1 MAVALQPAPG
11 TVALAD
17 RITDAQKRLHDAL
30 LDGSDTSEIQ
40 GELVGLRDEQ
50 ERVLAAEAKAAAE
63 AEAERERVLQ
73 ERIEAAATSHAA
85 DAMQWIEQ
93 RLVALAP
100 PAPTSRAA
108 SAAQHPFQGH
118 PEMADTPIADPALD
132 AAALRLA
139 QAETAAHDADEA
151 VAAAKTER
159 DRIGAR
165 IADLDRERREVGRRR
180 QEGDVRDTDGAQLA
194 LAAADIEALTSI
206 LGEKDAFA
214 TDAGAAAEQ
223 ARRALDAARH
233 GFQREQ
239 DLREEAALTGRME
252 QLDLLLREA
261 IGQANG
267 VAKRLG
273 RGKPVWVPTKDLV
286 SLLTPFDLG
295 RPWL

>member
-1 MAVALQPAPG
+1 VTD

-30 LDGSDTSEIQ
+30 LDGSDTGEIHV
-40 GELVGLRDEQ
+40 ELAALRGEQ
-50 ERVLAAEAKAAAE
+50 ERAFAAEAEAAAK

-73 ERIEAAATSHAA
+73 ERIEAAATSHVAN
-85 DAMQWIEQ
+85 AMRRIEQ
-93 RLVALAP
+93 RLAALAP
-100 PAPTSRAA
+100 PAPASRAA
-108 SAAQHPFQGH
+108 SAAQPLFQEH
-118 PEMADTPIADPALD
+118 PEMADTQTADPALD

-139 QAETAAHDADEA
+139 QAEIAAHDADEA
-151 VAAAKTER
+151 LAAAAAER

-180 QEGDVRDTDGAQLA
+180 QEGDLRDTDGAQLA
-194 LAAADIEALTSI
+194 LAAADIEALAAI
-206 LGEKDAFA
+206 LGEKDAIA

-233 GFQREQ
+233 GFEREQ
-239 DLREEAALTGRME
+239 NLREEAALTGRME

-267 VAKRLG
+267 VSKRLG

-286 SLLTPFDLG
+286 SLLTPLDLG